1 MRRVL
6 CVIRKEFVQV
16 FRDRAMVYLIFMA
29 PVVQLL
35 VLGYVVSSEVRH
47 LATIVDDRD
56 RSAQSRELVAR
67 LEKST
72 YFDVL
77 PIAGERRELREYLDR
92 GLASVALV
100 IPPNFSQ
107 DVVAGHSPALQVIL
121 DGQDANTSNV
131 ALGYASGLLNNLL
144 SEQVQRRAA
153 LLGFRPH
160 IVQPR
165 VQVWFNPELKY
176 RNYMVPGIVA
186 FLLTLTTSLLS
197 GMGLVRE
204 REVGTLEQ
212 LNVTPIR
219 PHELL
224 LGKTIPFAVLGIA
237 EVTLAIA
244 VARLWYQ
251 IPLAGNLGLLAL
263 FVVVFLFTTLGIG
276 LFVSSSSTTQQQAM
290 FLTWFVLIFALITSG
305 FLFPIENMP
314 RWIQG
319 LSYFNP
325 LRYFMVVVREIFIK
339 GSGMAELWEQGA
351 ILAVFGL
358 VILMVSARRFE
369 KRIR

>member
-1 MRRVL
+1 M
-6 CVIRKEFVQV
+6 V
-16 FRDRAMVYLIFMA
+16 FLIFMA
-29 PVVQLL
+29 PIVQLV

-47 LATIVDDRD
+47 LATAVLDGD
-56 RSAQSRELVAR
+56 RSTQSRELVAR
-67 LEKST
+67 LGSSG
-72 YFDVL
+72 YFDL
-77 PIAGERRELREYLDR
+77 FSLGQDSRALREYFDR

-100 IPPNFSQ
+100 IPPKFAQ
-107 DVVAGHSPALQVIL
+107 DVAGGRTPALQLVL
-121 DGQDANTSNV
+121 DGQDANSSNV
-131 ALGYASGLLNNLL
+131 ALGYASGLLNDYLREL
-144 SEQVQRRAA
+144 AQRKATI
-153 LLGFRPH
+153 LGRSLH
-160 IVQPR
+160 VVEPR

-176 RNYMVPGIVA
+176 RNFMVPGIVA

-224 LGKTIPFAVLGIA
+224 LGKTIPFALLGIA
-237 EVTLAIA
+237 EVALAIA
-244 VARLWYQ
+244 VARVWYR

-276 LFVSSSSTTQQQAM
+276 LFVSSSSTSQQQAM

-314 RWIQG
+314 SWIQA
-319 LSYFNP
+319 LSYLNP
-325 LRYFMVVVREIFIK
+325 LRYFMLVVREIFIK
-339 GSGMAELWEQGA
+339 GSGLRELWHQGA
-351 ILAVFGL
+351 TLAVFGL
-358 VILMVSARRFE
+358 LILLVSARRFQ